1 MSLIF
6 LSLPFGH
13 YKSEAFAQG
22 QALPLGKALLTAK
35 ALVQGFLL
43 EITKAAGGKK
53 PQQEQQL
60 GSVLVNSLLA
70 LLHTVQQPSLFP
82 KFCKCCWQGFALVQG
97 FCCLALAQGLSSLP
111 FPLLHLLAGLVL
123 GFLHSHSSIKQL
135 AFCYFQGDFLSQLS
149 NPFQVIQ

>member
-82 KFCKCCWQGFALVQG
+82 SSANAADRALPLCKAFAVLPLLKA
-97 FCCLALAQGLSSLP
+97 CLP
-111 FPLLHLLAGLVL
+111 CPLLHLLAGLVL

-135 AFCYFQGDFLSQLS
+135 VFCYFQGDFLSQLS